1 MFVSYYTQVPMP
13 MGEVEK
19 RLEDLRSQLGSWAD
33 IAYRDGEELR
43 TRVGPST
50 GSLAKEVRLEIGAVE
65 VHRTGL
71 VYPISWSATG
81 AGILFPRLTADLTF
95 SHVGSDQTRISLEGT
110 YEPPLGSLGR
120 VVDRVVLRR
129 VADST
134 VKAWI
139 DRLAE
144 AIAAGHAV
152 T

>member
-1 MFVSYYTQVPMP
+1 MFVSYYTHVPLP

-19 RLEDLRSQLGSWAD
+19 RLDELRSQLGPWAD
-33 IAYRDGEELR
+33 VAYRDGEELR
-43 TRVGPST
+43 SRVGPSSGT
-50 GSLAKEVRLEIGAVE
+50 LAKEVRLEIGVAE
-65 VHRTGL
+65 IHRAGL

-81 AGILFPRLTADLTF
+81 AGVLFPRLNADLTF
-95 SHVGSDQTRISLEGT
+95 SHVGSAQTRISLEGT

-134 VKAWI
+134 VKAWV
-139 DRLAE
+139 DRLAD
-144 AIAAGHAV
+144 AITLGQTV